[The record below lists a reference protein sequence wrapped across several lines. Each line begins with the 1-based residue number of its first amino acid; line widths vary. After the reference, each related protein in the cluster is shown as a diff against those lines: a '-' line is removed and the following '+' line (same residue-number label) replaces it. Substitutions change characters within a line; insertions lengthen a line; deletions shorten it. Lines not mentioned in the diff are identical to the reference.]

1 MRWGKII
8 LLLQAFVTLVL
19 GILFFS
25 QVLTIDAEKIIQAEI
40 SINTSNPAATQ
51 QQADE
56 NISEAK
62 TKYSTASYILLF
74 ISLIELIII
83 TRLLT

>member
-40 SINTSNPAATQ
+40 SINTSDTTTQ
-51 QQADE
+51 QQTDE
-56 NISEAK
+56 GISETKA
-62 TKYSTASYILLF
+62 KYSTASYILLF